1 CPAIFPVSTNTETP
15 ACWQPARQ
23 TLPKP
28 APPDGQGALGRY
40 TPSLAF
46 PHPHPTP
53 NPYGAEPDQRAERSG
68 LPYEH
73 KFRNSS
79 ILAARQ
85 ANTTQTHTHTQTH
98 TRTGLEP
105 YQRAER

>member
-28 APPDGQGALGRY
+28 APPYGQGSLGRD

-85 ANTTQTHTHTQTH
+85 ANTTAAHRHAK
-98 TRTGLEP
+98 TRTPTRLP
-105 YQRAER
+105 HSQR